1 MGNGRAMIFI
11 DGSNLFGSMKD
22 YDPSSPNRLDFEK
35 LSEELVKSCHAD
47 SYEGTYY
54 YCSYPPSLPGVTQ
67 AKGIEKLLKLF
78 EAIEYKTGYT
88 VKKSPRKIRETH
100 CKQCSSKSQITVEK
114 GTDSSLITDMLSLAW
129 ENAFDI
135 AILVSDDSDFK
146 PAVEFLR
153 GKGKKVY
160 HATFTSV
167 KGGQALR
174 KACFS
179 QISLET
185 ILKTTLRPEVISSVN
200 P

>member
-11 DGSNLFGSMKD
+11 DGSNLYGSMLT
-22 YDPSSPNRLDFEK
+22 YDPTTPNRLDFEK
-35 LSEELVKSCHAD
+35 LSEELVKSCNAD
-47 SYEGTYY
+47 SYEGAYY
-54 YCSYPPSLPGVTQ
+54 YCSYAPTLPTSTQ
-67 AKGIEKLLKLF
+67 PQIEGIKRLLKLF

-88 VKKSPRKIRETH
+88 VKKAARKVRETH
-100 CKQCSSKSQITVEK
+100 CRQCAAKTLITVEK

-160 HATFTSV
+160 HATFTTMKS
-167 KGGQALR
+167 GQALR

-179 QISLET
+179 QISLE
-185 ILKTTLRPEVISSVN
+185 KF
-200 P
+200 